1 MASKKKNTT
10 RAEADGATGP
20 RKRSKTKAAAAS
32 AHKPVEPKAKNE
44 REEESA
50 AEERES
56 DQNDENV
63 EVVGTA
69 RNGAEAVQQVSQL
82 RPALV
87 LMDIVMPDVDGLS
100 ALRLIQAKSPE
111 TRVAM
116 LSSVGAMASKA
127 EEAFR
132 LGAIQ
137 VLSKPIDED
146 ILGALLGQEIE
157 RARSADGSR

>member
-1 MASKKKNTT
+1 MSDKKLTVLIVDDSRTVLAQIENVV
-10 RAEADGATGP
+10 
-20 RKRSKTKAAAAS
+20 AA
-32 AHKPVEPKAKNE
+32 NE
-44 REEESA
+44 T
-50 AEERES
+50 
-56 DQNDENV
+56 V

-82 RPALV
+82 RPDLV
-87 LMDIVMPDVDGLS
+87 LMDIIMPDVDGMA
-100 ALRLIQAKSPE
+100 ALRLIQSKNPE
-111 TRVAM
+111 TRIAM

-146 ILGALLGQEIE
+146 ILGALLAEECE
-157 RARSADGSR
+157 RVRS